1 MSDTA
6 IPRLEVKWR
15 EVGIGYQSL
24 FKCMGCNTS
33 RSCFGRRGLGVKQRC
48 AVCVAKRA
56 QS

>member
-15 EVGIGYQSL
+15 EVVIGHQSL